1 MSAFDPKRTSK
12 TAGKY
17 PLLRSRFTNDLTYWP
32 HPNSFDCNC
41 SKCDLRIPMTETVL
55 SKLEQRLGGRVYA
68 KQRLGIETDHEA
80 QIFGQGLNF
89 FHIENWYSVHSVI
102 RILLKLTGLY
112 WRGQANAARV
122 EVRHNDVRAKKL
134 PPEFDGFTLLHI
146 SDFHADM
153 NDGAMR
159 RLEEILPDLS
169 YDLCV
174 LTGDYRGA
182 TFGPFDKA
190 IARMRSVLAHIKAP
204 VYGVLGN
211 HDTIRMVPDLEAMGI
226 RLLLN
231 EFEPIPRAGANIY
244 LAGIDD
250 AHYFRVDN
258 IEKAAS
264 GIPPQ
269 AFSILLSHTP
279 EIYRQAAHAGFD
291 LLLSGHT
298 HGGQICLPGSIP
310 VTLELGSAAQVR
322 SACVEVP
329 RDGWIYLGR
338 RRIVDRDSA
347 PQLPP

>member
-1 MSAFDPKRTSK
+1 M
-12 TAGKY
+12 
-17 PLLRSRFTNDLTYWP
+17 
-32 HPNSFDCNC
+32 
-41 SKCDLRIPMTETVL
+41 IETVL

-89 FHIENWYSVHSVI
+89 FHIENWYSIHSVI
-102 RILLKLTGLY
+102 RLLLKLTGLY

-122 EVRHNDVRAKKL
+122 QVRYNDIRFKTL
-134 PPEFDGFTLLHI
+134 PAEFNGFTLLHI

-153 NDGAMR
+153 SDGAMR
-159 RLEEILPDLS
+159 RLEEILPGLN

-182 TFGPFDKA
+182 TFGQFDDA
-190 IARMRSVLAHIKAP
+190 IALMRPILACIKQP
-204 VYGVLGN
+204 IYGVLGN

-226 RLLLN
+226 RMLLN
-231 EFEPIPRAGANIY
+231 EFVPITRGGAHIY
-244 LAGIDD
+244 VAGIDD
-250 AHYFRVDN
+250 VHYFRVDN
-258 IEKAAS
+258 IEKATS
-264 GIPPQ
+264 GIPHP

-310 VTLELGSAAQVR
+310 ITLDSVLPRRLGAGAWAYHEMAGYTSAGVGASIVPVRLNCLPEVTLHRLWRADAA
-322 SACVEVP
+322 A
-329 RDGWIYLGR
+329 
-338 RRIVDRDSA
+338 A
-347 PQLPP
+347 H

>member
-1 MSAFDPKRTSK
+1 M
-12 TAGKY
+12 
-17 PLLRSRFTNDLTYWP
+17 
-32 HPNSFDCNC
+32 
-41 SKCDLRIPMTETVL
+41 

-231 EFEPIPRAGANIY
+231 E
-244 LAGIDD
+244 
-250 AHYFRVDN
+250 
-258 IEKAAS
+258 
-264 GIPPQ
+264 
-269 AFSILLSHTP
+269 
-279 EIYRQAAHAGFD
+279 
-291 LLLSGHT
+291 
-298 HGGQICLPGSIP
+298 
-310 VTLELGSAAQVR
+310 
-322 SACVEVP
+322 
-329 RDGWIYLGR
+329 
-338 RRIVDRDSA
+338 
-347 PQLPP
+347 